1 MIIGGLAGTGF
12 WLAGL
17 PGDRL
22 KSTFQTD
29 LEGRYKSVPHLTKSV
44 LQEWLIYILTKKN
57 KVQKPANLKTEGL
70 SGLYRGLV
78 PTMMRAFPSN
88 AIVIVAY
95 ENVRDL
101 L

>member
-1 MIIGGLAGTGF
+1 MLVFFFSSFCFAVFFKNHRKSAFFTVLHATRPTMESFMPSKTLADMIIGGLAGTGF

-44 LQEWLIYILTKKN
+44 LQEWLILCS
-57 KVQKPANLKTEGL
+57 VD
-70 SGLYRGLV
+70 V
-78 PTMMRAFPSN
+78 
-88 AIVIVAY
+88 
-95 ENVRDL
+95 
-101 L
+101 

>member
-1 MIIGGLAGTGF
+1 MA
-12 WLAGL
+12 
-17 PGDRL
+17 
-22 KSTFQTD
+22 D
-29 LEGRYKSVPHLTKSV
+29 LYFDK
-44 LQEWLIYILTKKN
+44 KKN

>member
-44 LQEWLIYILTKKN
+44 LQEWLIYILTKK
-57 KVQKPANLKTEGL
+57 KQSTETSQFEDRGSQWLIPGTSSYYDACLSLKRHCYCCL
-70 SGLYRGLV
+70 
-78 PTMMRAFPSN
+78 
-88 AIVIVAY
+88 
-95 ENVRDL
+95 
-101 L
+101 

>member
-1 MIIGGLAGTGF
+1 MPTNRVIFFCDKKPT
-12 WLAGL
+12 
-17 PGDRL
+17 
-22 KSTFQTD
+22 
-29 LEGRYKSVPHLTKSV
+29 SVVSHY
-44 LQEWLIYILTKKN
+44 Q
-57 KVQKPANLKTEGL
+57 TEGL